1 MSHQDPS
8 ASHTDLQAG
17 EQVSTAMRVLTADEL
32 REIVGGPEIKN
43 GGGGLGLTSDLTGAT
58 GG

>member
-1 MSHQDPS
+1 MTPLDKFATQDQHPG
-8 ASHTDLQAG
+8 G
-17 EQVSTAMRVLTADEL
+17 EKAPAMRELTPDEL

-43 GGGGLGLTSDLTGAT
+43 GGGGSGLTSDLTGPT

>member
-1 MSHQDPS
+1 MSNKEQTQQP
-8 ASHTDLQAG
+8 QAP
-17 EQVSTAMRVLTADEL
+17 APMRPLTPDEL

-43 GGGGLGLTSDLTGAT
+43 GGGGTVLPGDTNGVI

>member
-8 ASHTDLQAG
+8 ASNTDQQAS
-17 EQVSTAMRVLTADEL
+17 EQLSPAMRVLTADEL

-43 GGGGLGLTSDLTGAT
+43 GGGGTGLTSDLTGPI

>member
-1 MSHQDPS
+1 MHIQHSILSQDDQATDRKAPS
-8 ASHTDLQAG
+8 S
-17 EQVSTAMRVLTADEL
+17 MRALTTEEM

-43 GGGGLGLTSDLTGAT
+43 GGGGSGLTSDLTGST